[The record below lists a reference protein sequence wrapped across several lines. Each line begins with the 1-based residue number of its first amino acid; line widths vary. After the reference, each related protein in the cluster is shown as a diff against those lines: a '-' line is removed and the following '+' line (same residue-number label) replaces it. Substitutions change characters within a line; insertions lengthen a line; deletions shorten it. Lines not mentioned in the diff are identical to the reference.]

1 MSRASRGALA
11 VAILFLLAETAAGA
25 AGGASAAITPDY
37 ITVDYASSPDGTLG
51 LLSVNLTSTTPITSL
66 AIHVN
71 SSGSDR
77 LDPAVT
83 QTSATSGS
91 PYETVYTVT
100 TPITTAQ
107 LPLGDYDVTVDA
119 TDAGGTV
126 ATGADAGTWEFTPS
140 AVLTLKAS
148 RTGIDFNHPTATV
161 TGTVMLRAP
170 DGTETPFQNGTVEFG
185 NGWAGGTQSAPT
197 NASGAF
203 SATVAPSNAFGSPVG
218 FWAALPD
225 ATSHRGGVSPTVIFT
240 IAVDPTAITAT
251 QAPKPVKYGV
261 TPRLVGKVTY
271 QPGGK
276 GAYQALTAPV
286 PIKVYLWSTGRV
298 IATGLSGTNGTYS
311 IKVPSTI
318 GGQLWQVDAFPSTFL
333 LNIAEANVVSSV
345 MYETAF
351 TGFRA
356 SVSRSRKVSFGAC
369 LGLTSA
375 IPGGV
380 TIFYENSTRVQY
392 ATSKTGP
399 WHSLNTSDTDIALC
413 GHGGW
418 RVDGTA
424 VTTLTHAYYRV
435 FFPGHAP
442 SQLANSGGYYASA
455 STPVYLKVP

>member
-1 MSRASRGALA
+1 MSRAIRGALA
-11 VAILFLLAETAAGA
+11 VAIVFLLAGTAAS
-25 AGGASAAITPDY
+25 ASASITPDY
-37 ITVDYASSPDGTLG
+37 ITVDEASSPDGNLG
-51 LLSVNLTSTTPITSL
+51 LLSVDLTSTTPITSL

-71 SSGSDR
+71 SSGTDV

-83 QTSATSGS
+83 ETSATNAS

-140 AVLTLKAS
+140 AVLTLSAS
-148 RTGIDFNHPTATV
+148 RTSIDFGHPTATV

-170 DGTETPFQNGTVEFG
+170 DGTVTPFQNGTVEFG
-185 NGWAGGTQSAPT
+185 NGWGGGAQSAST

-203 SATVAPSNAFGSPVG
+203 SATVAPSNTFGSPVS

-225 ATSHRGGVSPTVIFT
+225 ATSHRGGVSPAVIFT
-240 IAVDPTAITAT
+240 ITVDPTAITAT
-251 QAPKPVKYGV
+251 QTPKPVKYGIA
-261 TPRLVGKVTY
+261 PRLVGKITY

-276 GAYQALTAPV
+276 GAYHTLTTPV
-286 PIKVYLWSTGRV
+286 PIKVYLWSAGRY
-298 IATGLSGTNGTYS
+298 IATGLSSTNGTYS
-311 IKVPSTI
+311 IKVPATI
-318 GGQLWQVDAFPSTFL
+318 GGQEWQVDAVPSTFL
-333 LNIAEANVVSSV
+333 LNNAAANVVSNV

-356 SVSRSRKVSFGAC
+356 SVNRSRKVSFGAC

-380 TIFYENSTRVQY
+380 TVYYENSTRVQY
-392 ATSKTGP
+392 STSKTGP
-399 WHSLNTSDTDIALC
+399 WHSLNTSDTEVALC

-418 RVDGTA
+418 RIAGSA

-435 FFPGHAP
+435 YFPGHAP
-442 SQLANSGGYYASA
+442 TPLAGFGGYYSSA